1 MCRYFKRVVN
11 SDYILEWKSKELSD
25 ESIKS
30 PSASHNFLNASLNYL
45 VAKIT
50 VRFSGSFL
58 KQDKITYTHGTVVNI
73 YIVYETNKNDNT
85 GSDPKLENCLPGV
98 VILTKT
104 LILIS
109 INILDMELNLID
121 IDFFLILVVE
131 LEKMKEKI
139 KEKMISYIL
148 S

>member
-11 SDYILEWKSKELSD
+11 SDYILEWKSKEFSD

-30 PSASHNFLNASLNYL
+30 PSA
-45 VAKIT
+45 
-50 VRFSGSFL
+50 FL

-121 IDFFLILVVE
+121 IDFFLILVLELVE
-131 LEKMKEKI
+131 I
-139 KEKMISYIL
+139 
-148 S
+148 